1 MKDRLSRA
9 TDLQKSR
16 KQRNQAVA
24 SAAIVAPLVAILL
37 AAGAAAL
44 NGCSQKPT
52 VAAASS
58 DSTGISEAQSKAT
71 SAATIPDT
79 GPLPRL
85 NGTAAMQYVRRVV
98 AFGPRWVG
106 SSGHAR
112 TENFLRTELKGDS
125 VEEDSFTAQTPAGPK
140 AMRNFIA
147 KYPGT
152 KDGIVVVAGH
162 YDTLYNRPDFI
173 GANDAGSSTGLL
185 LQLAKDLRAELKSG
199 ERQGYSVWVV
209 WFDGEEAINK
219 WSETDSVYGSRHLA
233 EKWQGDGTLKRI
245 RAFLLVDMVGD
256 ADLNIERDANSTPW
270 LEDMIQQAAIRYGY
284 QSHFFARDS
293 GMEDDHVPF
302 KKRDVPVADLIDF
315 DYGYD
320 NAFWHTKED
329 TVDKLSPKSLEIV
342 GSVVEQTI
350 RMLDQK

>member
-9 TDLQKSR
+9 TNLQKSR
-16 KQRNQAVA
+16 KHRKQAGA
-24 SAAIVAPLVAILL
+24 KAAVLAALGAILL
-37 AAGAAAL
+37 TAAILA
-44 NGCSQKPT
+44 GCSQKDI
-52 VAAASS
+52 VAA
-58 DSTGISEAQSKAT
+58 DSNRDSAIPHQAT
-71 SAATIPDT
+71 SPGALAPDT
-79 GPLPRL
+79 GSLPQF

-106 SSGHAR
+106 SPGHTK
-112 TENFLRTELKGDS
+112 TENFLRTQLKGDN

-140 AMRNFIA
+140 TMRNFIA

-152 KDGIVVVAGH
+152 KDGIVIVAGH
-162 YDTLYNRPDFI
+162 YDTLYNRPDFV
-173 GANDAGSSTGLL
+173 GANDAGSSTGLP

-199 ERQGYSVWVV
+199 KRQGYSVWVV
-209 WFDGEEAINK
+209 WLDGEEAIIK
-219 WSETDSVYGSRHLA
+219 WSDTDSVYGSRHLA

-256 ADLNIERDANSTPW
+256 ADLNIERDANSAPW
-270 LEDMIQQAAIRYGY
+270 LEDMIQQAAVRYGY
-284 QSHFFARDS
+284 QSHFFARES

-302 KKRDVPVADLIDF
+302 KKRNVPVADLIDF